1 MKAPFRVV
9 ALLMLAHLLPMPSA
23 MAREAKPLL
32 TREEALSRVAVVEK
46 VRYDLDMQLDA
57 EKDFFTGTVKI
68 AFNLKRVPSEL
79 NLDFVGGIVNDLTI
93 NGAVKDAKLH
103 NGFSISLPTNALKT
117 GANEVVVRYQHPYSN
132 DGSGL
137 YRFQDPVDKRVY
149 LYTHFEPY
157 DANQLFPGFD
167 QPDLKATYRL
177 TVAAPNDWQ
186 VITSV
191 REKSVEDKK
200 DSKLWQF
207 PESQSFSTYLFSL
220 HAGPYQ
226 VWEKDFRIPLRLFAR
241 QSVKDYVHYQDWFN
255 VTEKGFDFFE
265 SYFDEP
271 YPFKK
276 YDQIIVADFNAGA
289 MENVA
294 AVTFSERY
302 LVRGKLTQERKI
314 GHANTILHEMAHMWF
329 GNLVT
334 MRWWDDLWL
343 NESFAT
349 YMAYQGLAQGMK
361 VDSAWRDFFRG
372 TKTWAYWED
381 QAVTTHPITA
391 DVKDT
396 DGATANF
403 DGITYGKGASVL
415 RQIDFRLG
423 KNGFRDGVRE
433 YFNKYAFQNT
443 SLAEF
448 IDTLAKSSGQDL
460 GDVRQKWLVT
470 AGVNR
475 LQADFVCD
483 KGDIKSLTLVQKSDD
498 RFPMLREHHTQVAL
512 LYNED
517 GKVVAKEVT
526 PVVYKSAKTG
536 VGSLAGKEC
545 PVAVYPNYGD
555 YDYVHVELDSQS
567 QRALMRQIGA
577 VEEPML
583 RLMLWKSFYD
593 QMREAQLPLQE
604 FAVMVRESLKT
615 EQNEDV
621 LRLLVKYSSDPLM
634 DYLVAL
640 NGPNSAEYKQWG
652 NDFAK
657 IYWQRLEQATSGSDL
672 QQMWFDLY
680 VGAASGKDAESHLT
694 GFLKGQK
701 QVAGIEMDQD
711 RRWRIIYRLSE
722 MGAKNANALRM
733 AEEKKDPSHS
743 GRRMSLAVQA
753 VYPQAANK
761 AKWWKEIFN
770 LKSPLNPSLK
780 GTLADS
786 LFPREQQ
793 AFMKPYINT
802 FFHEFPV
809 LVKKTQ
815 DNLTYKIVG
824 ALTPAMC
831 SAESNQSLEG
841 FLKKNADLP
850 KSIQRRVK
858 IALDED
864 LRCVKIKNLAAR
876 FARAR
881 GNEQG

>member
-1 MKAPFRVV
+1 MKASFRIA
-9 ALLMLAHLLPMPSA
+9 ALLMLAHVLLNPAA
-23 MAREAKPLL
+23 MGREEKPRL
-32 TREEALSRVAVVEK
+32 TRDEALARVAVIEK

-68 AFNLKRVPSEL
+68 AFNLKRVPADLS
-79 NLDFVGGIVNDLTI
+79 LDLVGGIVQDLTI
-93 NGAVKDAKLH
+93 NGVAKDQKLH
-103 NGFSISLPTNALKT
+103 NGFFISLPANALKT

-177 TVAAPNDWQ
+177 NVLAPKDWQ
-186 VITSV
+186 VVTSV
-191 REKSVEDKK
+191 REQSAVEKNDQ
-200 DSKLWQF
+200 KLWQF

-220 HAGPYQ
+220 HAGPYH

-241 QSVKDYVHYQDWFN
+241 QSVKDDVRYQDWFN

-265 SYFDEP
+265 NYFDEL

-276 YDQIIVADFNAGA
+276 YDQVIVADFNAGA

-349 YMAYQGLAQGMK
+349 YMAYQGLSQGMK
-361 VDSAWRDFFRG
+361 VDSTWRDFFRG
-372 TKTWAYWED
+372 TKSWAYWED

-391 DVKDT
+391 DIKDT
-396 DGATANF
+396 DSATANF
-403 DGITYGKGASVL
+403 DGITYGKGAAVL
-415 RQIDFRLG
+415 RQLDFRLG

-433 YFNKYAFQNT
+433 YFNKYAYKNT
-443 SLAEF
+443 SLSDF
-448 IDTLAKSSGQDL
+448 IDTLAKTAGQDL
-460 GDVRQKWLVT
+460 GDVRQKWLGT

-475 LQADFVCD
+475 LQVDFLCD
-483 KGDIKSLTLVQKSDD
+483 KGEIKNLTLLQKSDD
-498 RFPMLREHHTQVAL
+498 RFPMLREHHTQVGL
-512 LYNED
+512 LYNVD
-517 GKVVAKEVT
+517 GKIVVKEAT
-526 PVVYKSAKTG
+526 PVVYKTAKTSVETF
-536 VGSLAGKEC
+536 VGKDC
-545 PVAVYPNYGD
+545 PLAVYPNYGD
-555 YDYVHVELDSQS
+555 YDYVHVELDSQT
-567 QRALMRQIGA
+567 QHALARQIGA

-583 RLMLWKSFYD
+583 RLMLWKNFYD
-593 QMREAQLPLQE
+593 QVREAHLPLQE
-604 FAVMVRESLKT
+604 FATMVRESIKT

-621 LRLLVKYSSDPLM
+621 LRLLVKYSSENVL
-634 DYLVAL
+634 DYLASW
-640 NGPNSAEYKQWG
+640 NGSNSAEYKQWES
-652 NDFAK
+652 DFAK
-657 IYWQRLEQATSGSDL
+657 IYWQRLEQASAASDL

-680 VGAASGKDAESHLT
+680 VGAANGKDAESHLT

-701 QVAGIEMDQD
+701 QVAGLEMDQD
-711 RRWRIIYRLSE
+711 RRWRIIYRLSQL
-722 MGAKNANALRM
+722 GVKQASALRI
-733 AEEKKDPSHS
+733 AEEKRDPSHT
-743 GRRMSLAVQA
+743 GHRMNLAAQA
-753 VYPQAANK
+753 VFPQAANK

-770 LKSPLNPSLK
+770 LKSSLNPSLK
-780 GTLADS
+780 GTIASS
-786 LFPREQQ
+786 LFPRDQQ
-793 AFMKPYINT
+793 ALAKPYISA
-802 FFHEFPV
+802 FFQQFPP

-815 DNLTYKIVG
+815 DNLSYKIVG
-824 ALTPAMC
+824 ALTPATC
-831 SAESNQSLEG
+831 SAESNQALEG
-841 FLKKNADLP
+841 FLKKNNDLP
-850 KSIQRRVK
+850 KSIERRVK

-881 GNEQG
+881 GNDQG